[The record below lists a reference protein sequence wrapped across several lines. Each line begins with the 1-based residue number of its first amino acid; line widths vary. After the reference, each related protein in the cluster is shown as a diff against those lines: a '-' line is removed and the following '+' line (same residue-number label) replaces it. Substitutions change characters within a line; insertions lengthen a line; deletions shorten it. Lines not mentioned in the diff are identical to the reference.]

1 MQRRP
6 AALAACLVMTAAATA
21 APAVAQD
28 RGAFELGAFA
38 HYTRFAGGGVALA
51 NHAGLGLRVG
61 YFLSPLLSVELDAS
75 RTVTHNRFANAGF
88 VTYYPFHLRGTV
100 NLPFTERLSL
110 LLGAGP
116 VINRYGRAGGEN
128 DLGLGGLAGV
138 RIRLASVVAVRL
150 DATADYAIHRSGGG
164 NRYWNL
170 GAEGGLSVLLGMR
183 PGVSGTADS
192 DGDGVMNSRDRC
204 PGTPPS
210 TAVDASGC
218 TRRADTDND
227 GVIDINDI
235 CPGTPA
241 GAKVDVNGCSG
252 TEPKDSTA
260 VPAVPSPSADRAS
273 AGNSDLDGDGVANA
287 VDRCPS
293 SRPGETVDAVGC
305 RAIFGAGQTVLTAPE
320 LLFDRGSVT
329 LSDRARQLLHQVA
342 EALAAHP
349 ELSVEV
355 AGYSDDA
362 DGAMGLTRAETV
374 KAYLVEQGAP
384 AAGITAQGYPSPSAA
399 TAGRLEIRQ
408 K

>member
-1 MQRRP
+1 MQRRT
-6 AALAACLVMTAAATA
+6 AALAACLVIVTVGAG
-21 APAVAQD
+21 APAAAQD
-28 RGAFELGAFA
+28 RGAFEVGAFGR
-38 HYTRFAGGGVALA
+38 YTRFAAGGVALA
-51 NHAGLGLRVG
+51 NHAGAGLRAG

-75 RTVTHNRFANAGF
+75 RTVTHNRVANSGF
-88 VTYYPFHLRGTV
+88 VTYYPFHLRGVV
-100 NLPFTERLSL
+100 NLPFTERLSML
-110 LLGAGP
+110 VGLGP

-128 DLGLGGLAGV
+128 DLGLGGLAGLRV
-138 RIRLASVVAVRL
+138 RLASILALRL
-150 DATADYAIHRSGGG
+150 DATADYAMHRSGGG
-164 NRYWNL
+164 DRYWNL
-170 GAEGGLSVLLGMR
+170 GAQGGLSVLFGLR
-183 PGVSGTADS
+183 PGVSGAADS
-192 DGDGVMNSRDRC
+192 DGDGVINSRDRC

-210 TAVDASGC
+210 TSVDPSGC
-218 TRRADTDND
+218 TRRADSDND

-252 TEPKDSTA
+252 TEPRDSTA
-260 VPAVPSPSADRAS
+260 APAASSPARSD
-273 AGNSDLDGDGVANA
+273 AGNPDLDGDGVANA

-293 SRPGETVDAVGC
+293 SRPGDPVDAVGC

-329 LSDRARQLLHQVA
+329 LGDRARQLLHQLA

-349 ELSVEV
+349 EISVEV

-362 DGAMGLTRAETV
+362 DTAMGLERAETV
-374 KAYLVEQGAP
+374 KAYLIEQGAP
-384 AAGITAQGYPSPSAA
+384 AGGVTAQGYPSPSAA